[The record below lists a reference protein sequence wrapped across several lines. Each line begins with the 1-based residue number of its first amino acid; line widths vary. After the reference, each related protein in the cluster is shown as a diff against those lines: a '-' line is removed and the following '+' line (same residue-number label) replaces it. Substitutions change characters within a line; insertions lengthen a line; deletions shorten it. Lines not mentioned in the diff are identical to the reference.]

1 MALKYCHDQQ
11 ILHGDIKSS
20 NVFIS
25 EESTL
30 KLGDFGTATNLAN
43 TVKNVNSMT
52 GTPLFFAP
60 EIIKGNPHS
69 FKADVWALGVAFYQ
83 LLALKYPFYDC
94 NFAGLLTKIL
104 EEVPAGLPDVYS
116 QEIRDFVMSFLQKDE
131 TDRPDMQ
138 AIFESSFFQNSLLR
152 FPKEAEIASAF
163 QPQIKLRITENFL
176 QKEFDAIR
184 VFRFSENQSAQSSFR
199 CSTSKSNSF
208 FDIFQLNCIGEND
221 PKRTEKMLSKFAQQ
235 SCLSQSVEFSEES
248 DCSDEVDFFVN
259 EKQRKSKKS
268 TNTSDK
274 VVQVNEQRPLPKKS
288 HFQENCQPI
297 DRTPVNNQP
306 TKIQPKARGNYS
318 VFKPLFAPVKLGKK
332 NQLVSKVNSKAIICQ
347 NKKIPIKKTT
357 TVEFAHLSFPKVYRG
372 ISSDVNIQSQTKTA
386 NLPFKPLVCKK
397 SALSKTPA
405 KTRLPQPIGRQRIIS
420 THSKGVLTNV
430 PTTKSMSC
438 TSENVTHRSYN
449 FPQKL
454 EHVKESFAFSSELFL
469 KNNSLKNKGLGKK
482 PLSSFDSNVGRILVE
497 LGAQAIHKKLDE
509 GYERLSDFDEYMMGN
524 APSQRLTHQ
533 IVEQVKNNFLV
544 KR

>member
-1 MALKYCHDQQ
+1 
-11 ILHGDIKSS
+11 
-20 NVFIS
+20 
-25 EESTL
+25 
-30 KLGDFGTATNLAN
+30 
-43 TVKNVNSMT
+43 MT

-116 QEIRDFVMSFLQKDE
+116 QEIRDFVMSFLQKE
-131 TDRPDMQ
+131 ESDRPDMQ
-138 AIFESSFFQNSLLR
+138 TIFESSFFQNALLR
-152 FPKEAEIASAF
+152 FPKEAEKAGAF
-163 QPQIKLRITENFL
+163 QPQMKIRITENFL

-199 CSTSKSNSF
+199 FSTSKSNSF
-208 FDIFQLNCIGEND
+208 FDIFQSNCIGEND
-221 PKRTEKMLSKFAQQ
+221 PKRTEKLLSKFAQQ
-235 SCLSQSVEFSEES
+235 SCFSQSVEFSEES
-248 DCSDEVDFFVN
+248 GSSDEVDFYVN
-259 EKQRKSKKS
+259 EKQSKSKKS

-274 VVQVNEQRPLPKKS
+274 AVQMNEQRPLPKKS
-288 HFQENCQPI
+288 HFQENCQLI

-306 TKIQPKARGNYS
+306 KKIQPKSPGNYS
-318 VFKPLFAPVKLGKK
+318 VFKHLFAPVKSGNK
-332 NQLVSKVNSKAIICQ
+332 NKLISKVNSKANIRQ
-347 NKKIPIKKTT
+347 NNKIPTQKTSK
-357 TVEFAHLSFPKVYRG
+357 VEFAHLSFPKVYRG
-372 ISSDVNIQSQTKTA
+372 ISSEVNIQSQTKLA
-386 NLPFKPLVCKK
+386 NLPFEPFVCKK
-397 SALSKTPA
+397 SASSKTPA
-405 KTRLPQPIGRQRIIS
+405 KTRFPQPIGPQRIIS
-420 THSKGVLTNV
+420 AHFKGVLTNV

-438 TSENVTHRSYN
+438 TSENVSHRSYN
-449 FPQKL
+449 FSQKL
-454 EHVKESFAFSSELFL
+454 EHAKKSFAFSSELYL
-469 KNNSLKNKGLGKK
+469 KNNSLKNNGLGKK

-509 GYERLSDFDEYMMGN
+509 GYEQLSDFDEYMMGN
-524 APSQRLTHQ
+524 APTQRLTHQ